1 MKQQVINYNIMVTDT
16 TSLADLVLPDKANI
30 DKLPKTKDLSLHS
43 ILLEQRR
50 SYNSLL
56 DVLDVVVREL
66 KEIKKQGKE
75 SEDKCKQIEERI
87 IPEVKQSLK
96 LNLETIENKTVDLQ
110 GHGFRLNLI
119 CRDKDEL
126 EDETPAQTEQL
137 FKDVLKEH
145 LKIDN
150 TDGLMF
156 RAVHRLPKPKTGKGK
171 DKPKPIIAAFIK
183 QSDRDN
189 VLSKAHMLKDTGL
202 SLQSHLPKKLN
213 DLRND
218 MLKARRTLLQEDR
231 SKRIRVVDKNFTP
244 VLQEFNLDADRWQT
258 IRFPIED
265 EADET
270 EPRRRGGRRG
280 RHH

>member
-1 MKQQVINYNIMVTDT
+1 MVT

-30 DKLPKTKDLSLHS
+30 DKLPKTKDLSMHS

-50 SYNSLL
+50 SYNSIL

-66 KEIKKQGKE
+66 KEIKKQGKGN
-75 SEDKCKQIEERI
+75 EDKCKQIEERI

-110 GHGFRLNLI
+110 GHGFRLYLI
-119 CRDKDEL
+119 CCDKEEL
-126 EDETPAQTEQL
+126 EDETPEQTEQL

-150 TDGLMF
+150 TDSLMF

-231 SKRIRVVDKNFTP
+231 SRRIRVVDKNFTP
-244 VLQEFNLDADRWQT
+244 VLQEFNIDTERWQT

-265 EADET
+265 EADEG
-270 EPRRRGGRRG
+270 EPRRGRARRG